1 MNYRQ
6 AAVWQKAM
14 VVAREVYRLVPLLP
28 DEERYGMRSQIT
40 RAGVS
45 IAANV
50 AEGWARETPRDKAHF
65 FAIAQG
71 SLAET
76 ETLLTLCEDFEWFPR
91 EKTATLRSHLDEV
104 SRILTTL
111 RRQRRAAQPR
121 GTPHSAAR

>member
-1 MNYRQ
+1 
-6 AAVWQKAM
+6 
-14 VVAREVYRLVPLLP
+14 
-28 DEERYGMRSQIT
+28 MRSQIT

-45 IAANV
+45 IAANI

-91 EKTATLRSHLDEV
+91 EETVALRSHLDEV

-111 RRQRRAAQPR
+111 RRQRRAAQSQ